1 MIPFVVNNKEYT
13 DYRTFRVAILGD
25 VGRKGRFVCCRR
37 REIVAAAD
45 LHEEIRVSF
54 AASHEW
60 EGRSCLLSHTESI
73 ISRSWWPETE
83 FVIASSS
90 AIFLDKL
97 DFDPLFLRI

>member
-25 VGRKGRFVCCRR
+25 VGRKGRFVCCRCR
-37 REIVAAAD
+37 QIVTPAD
-45 LHEEIRVSF
+45 LHEEIRGSF
-54 AASHEW
+54 TASYER
-60 EGRSCLLSHTESI
+60 EGRSCFLSHAESI
-73 ISRSWWPETE
+73 ISRSWWLETE

-97 DFDPLFLRI
+97 DFDPLFLHI